1 MLTCWLLLPG
11 CAADLVQS
19 EVRLLLARLQGW
31 DVAGEGRAS
40 LDEVYQVGCVL
51 QLQHKSERMSWVL

>member
-1 MLTCWLLLPG
+1 MHFDCTGLLLLPD
-11 CAADLVQS
+11 CAACADLVQS

-51 QLQHKSERMSWVL
+51 